1 MKFGVCLTHYGREVG
16 SAELVEAVTEIERLG
31 FDSIWVTDHV
41 VIPEG
46 VRDAQLIYRE
56 HMLEAFTVF
65 GFLAAVSRRAQ
76 LGSSIIVLAYRNPIV
91 MAKMLASIDVLSG
104 GRVIFGAAAGYMEGE
119 FNALGARFEERGDV
133 SDEYLRVIREIWTHD
148 QTSFSGRYFNFDKVY
163 TSPRPVQQ
171 PGPPIWIGGRSKRAM
186 RRAVELGDGWH
197 PIGLNAQEMKEG
209 RAYMARLCERRQIA
223 RVPAMSLR
231 ANLLIEGVS
240 EPVGAYAGRAGN
252 TPFNG
257 SPSLIRDRIAE
268 FEEAG
273 VEHLVLDMAT
283 LSHPSFLRTLEV
295 FAAQVKQ
302 GG

>member
-1 MKFGVCLTHYGREVG
+1 MKFGVCLTHYGREVR
-16 SAELVEAVTEIERLG
+16 SAELVEAVAEIERTG

-46 VRDAQLIYRE
+46 VREAQQIYRE

-65 GFLAAVSRRAQ
+65 SFLAAVSRRAR
-76 LGSSIIVLAYRNPIV
+76 LGSSIIVLAYRNPLV

-119 FNALGARFEERGDV
+119 FNALGVPFEERGDV
-133 SDEYLRVIREIWTHD
+133 SDEYLRVIREAWSQD
-148 QTSFSGRYFNFDKVY
+148 EMGFSGRYFKFDKVY

-197 PIGLNAQEMKEG
+197 PIGLSAAEMKEG
-209 RAYMARLCERRQIA
+209 RAYMARLCERRKRA
-223 RVPAMSLR
+223 RVPDMSLR
-231 ANLLIEGVS
+231 ANLVIEGVS
-240 EPVGAYAGRAGN
+240 EPVGPYAGRAGN

-257 SPSLIRDRIAE
+257 VPSLIRERIAE

-273 VEHLVLDMAT
+273 VEHIVLDMAT
-283 LSHPSFLRTLEV
+283 LSRASFLRTLEA
-295 FAAQVKQ
+295 FAAHVRS
-302 GG
+302 

>member
-1 MKFGVCLTHYGREVG
+1 MKFGVCLTHYGREIG
-16 SAELVEAVTEIERLG
+16 KAELVEAVGEIERLG

-46 VRDAQLIYRE
+46 VREAQHIYRE

-65 GFLAAVSRRAQ
+65 SFLAAVSRRAQ
-76 LGSSIIVLAYRNPIV
+76 LGSSIIVLAYRNPVV

-119 FNALGARFEERGDV
+119 FDALGARFEERGDV
-133 SDEYLRVIREIWTHD
+133 SDEYLRVIREIWNHD
-148 QTSFSGRYFNFDKVY
+148 QTSFSGKYFNFDGVY
-163 TSPRPVQQ
+163 TSPRPVQK

-197 PIGLNAQEMKEG
+197 PIGLSAQEMKEG
-209 RAYMARLCERRQIA
+209 RAYMARLCERRNIA
-223 RVPAMSLR
+223 RVPVMSLR
-231 ANLLIEGVS
+231 ANLVIDGVS
-240 EPVGAYAGRAGN
+240 EPTGPYAGRAGN
-252 TPFNG
+252 TPFKG
-257 SPSLIRDRIAE
+257 DPSLIRDRVAE

-273 VEHLVLDMAT
+273 VEHIVLDMAT

-295 FAAQVKQ
+295 FSAEVL
-302 GG
+302 

>member
-1 MKFGVCLTHYGREVG
+1 MKFGVCLTHYGREIR
-16 SAELVEAVTEIERLG
+16 SAELVEAVTEIEDLG

-46 VRDAQLIYRE
+46 VREAQFIYRE

-65 GFLAAVSRRAQ
+65 SYLAAVSKRAR

-119 FNALGARFEERGDV
+119 FDALGARFEERGDV

-148 QTSFSGRYFNFDKVY
+148 RTSFSGRYFNFDGIY

-197 PIGLNAQEMKEG
+197 PIGLSAEQMKEG
-209 RAYMARLCERRQIA
+209 RAYMAGLCERRGIA

-231 ANLLIEGVS
+231 ANLLVDGVS
-240 EPVGAYAGRAGN
+240 EPAGPHAGRAGN
-252 TPFNG
+252 TPFRG
-257 SPSLIRDRIAE
+257 DPSRIRGRVAE

-273 VEHLVLDMAT
+273 VEHIVLDMAT

-295 FAAQVKQ
+295 FAAQVR
-302 GG
+302 G

>member
-1 MKFGVCLTHYGREVG
+1 M
-16 SAELVEAVTEIERLG
+16 TEIERLG
-31 FDSIWVTDHV
+31 FDSIWVTDHI

-65 GFLAAVSRRAQ
+65 GFLAAVSHRVQ

-119 FNALGARFEERGDV
+119 FYALGARFEERGDV

-231 ANLLIEGVS
+231 ANLLIEGVLGAGGALRGPGRQHAVEREPFIDQGSHRRVRGSRRGAPRPGHGDPVAPELPAHPRSLRRPS
-240 EPVGAYAGRAGN
+240 ETGWIAPCPWPA
-252 TPFNG
+252 
-257 SPSLIRDRIAE
+257 SP
-268 FEEAG
+268 
-273 VEHLVLDMAT
+273 
-283 LSHPSFLRTLEV
+283 LRPRM
-295 FAAQVKQ
+295 
-302 GG
+302 

>member
-1 MKFGVCLTHYGREVG
+1 MKFGVCLTHYGREVE
-16 SAELVEAVTEIERLG
+16 SAELVEAVTEIERTG

-46 VRDAQLIYRE
+46 VREAQLIYRE

-65 GFLAAVSRRAQ
+65 SYLAAVSERAQ
-76 LGSSIIVLAYRNPIV
+76 LGSSIIVLGYRNPLV

-119 FNALGARFEERGDV
+119 FNALGVPFEERGDV
-133 SDEYLRVIREIWTHD
+133 SDEYLRVIREAWSHD
-148 QTSFSGRYFNFDKVY
+148 EMGFSGRYFNFDKVY

-171 PGPPIWIGGRSKRAM
+171 SGPPIWIGGRSKRAM

-197 PIGLNAQEMKEG
+197 PIGLSAAEMKEG
-209 RAYMARLCERRQIA
+209 RAYMARLCERRKRAQ
-223 RVPAMSLR
+223 VPGMSLR
-231 ANLLIEGVS
+231 ANLVIEGVS
-240 EPVGAYAGRAGN
+240 EPVGPYTGRAGN

-257 SPSLIRDRIAE
+257 APSLIRERIAE

-273 VEHLVLDMAT
+273 VEHIVLDMAT
-283 LSHPSFLRTLEV
+283 LSRASFLRTLEA
-295 FAAQVKQ
+295 FAAHVRS
-302 GG
+302 

>member
-1 MKFGVCLTHYGREVG
+1 MKFGVCLTHYGREIR
-16 SAELVEAVTEIERLG
+16 SAELVEAVTEIEGLG

-46 VRDAQLIYRE
+46 VREAQFIYRE

-65 GFLAAVSRRAQ
+65 SYLAAVSKRAQ

-119 FNALGARFEERGDV
+119 FDALGASFEERGDV

-148 QTSFSGRYFNFDKVY
+148 RTSFSGRYFNFDKIY
-163 TSPRPVQQ
+163 TSPRPVQH

-197 PIGLNAQEMKEG
+197 PIGLSAEQMREG
-209 RAYMARLCERRQIA
+209 RAYMAGLCERRGID

-231 ANLLIEGVS
+231 ANLLVDGVS
-240 EPVGAYAGRAGN
+240 EPIGPYAGRAGN
-252 TPFNG
+252 TPFKG
-257 SPSLIRDRIAE
+257 DPSLIRDRVAA
-268 FEEAG
+268 FEDAG
-273 VEHLVLDMAT
+273 VEHIVLDMAT
-283 LSHPSFLRTLEV
+283 LSHPSFLRTLDV
-295 FAAQVKQ
+295 FAREVR
-302 GG
+302 G

>member
-1 MKFGVCLTHYGREVG
+1 MKFGVCLTHYGRETG
-16 SAELVEAVTEIERLG
+16 RAELVEAVTEIERLG

-65 GFLAAVSRRAQ
+65 SFLAAVSRRAQ
-76 LGSSIIVLAYRNPIV
+76 LGSSIVVLAYRNPLV

-119 FNALGARFEERGDV
+119 FNALGAGFEDRGEI
-133 SDEYLRVIREIWTHD
+133 SDEYLRIIREVWTHD

-197 PIGLNAQEMKEG
+197 PIGLSAQEMKEG
-209 RAYMARLCERRQIA
+209 RAYMAGLCERRQIA

-231 ANLLIEGVS
+231 ANLLVDGVS
-240 EPVGAYAGRAGN
+240 EPVGPYAGRAGN
-252 TPFNG
+252 TPFKG
-257 SPSLIRDRIAE
+257 DPALIRDRAAE

-273 VEHLVLDMAT
+273 VEHIVLDMAT
-283 LSHPSFLRTLEV
+283 LSHRSFLRTLEV
-295 FAAQVKQ
+295 FAAEVKD
-302 GG
+302 